1 MKLDLKQPEL
11 SIRNEYTL
19 QLFDEDNN
27 LLQEVKCHNAAS
39 SKRFIEYCML
49 GYKVSYPTSLYLA
62 LGSGTGIINIEEAQ
76 HKLFKQTFASSR
88 IT

>member
-39 SKRFIEYCML
+39 GKRFIEYCML
-49 GYKVSYPTSLYLA
+49 RYSTFHNDYLFLA
-62 LGSGTGIINIEEAQ
+62 LGSGTGTINIEEAQ
-76 HKLFKQTFASSR
+76 HKR
-88 IT
+88 II